1 MTPTKEQIYEKA
13 LEMWRNDQYK
23 QGCGQ
28 LADLTPECSELA
40 ESGYISSA
48 KSELM
53 RSLETKHSEWLH
65 NGSELEFEPFSF
77 DIKEGLQTTSFVSG
91 SRGTGKT
98 DICAY
103 IADQLMN
110 EGVICI
116 IFDPS
121 TDWIRRSSIS
131 QYFTVKVFSD
141 LPIPETSTIFDIS
154 ILTPMQQQQCVERF
168 SKKLFE
174 YQLNNSIKRFYLIFE
189 ESQIFFPLNSLRS
202 KKTQNSMRLLTVGR
216 NVNVSICAIS
226 QFPALIDK
234 ELVKHAGQIYIGYS
248 TELNTLAYWRGILG
262 NHTEKLKE
270 LSNGQFVYYHRNKIS
285 LTEIEAFQNTTT
297 KTQIQRTNPKPIEP
311 IYQNSNATSTLAI
324 AIMWFL
330 AILAALSQFPKW

>member
-1 MTPTKEQIYEKA
+1 MTTPKREQI
-13 LEMWRNDQYK
+13 L
-23 QGCGQ
+23 Q
-28 LADLTPECSELA
+28 LAKELYFNDVAKSGINNFNDPEPNELA
-40 ESGYISSA
+40 ESGYIQTARSM
-48 KSELM
+48 LM
-53 RSLETKHSEWLH
+53 RDQYRSQIENNKDFFETENLD
-65 NGSELEFEPFSF
+65 FQF
-77 DIKEGLQTTSFVSG
+77 DSNEAMQTTCFVSG
-91 SRGTGKT
+91 SRGVGKSDVAMRIVDSLT
-98 DICAY
+98 
-103 IADQLMN
+103 N
-110 EGVICI
+110 ENVICVV
-116 IFDPS
+116 FDS
-121 TDWIRRSSIS
+121 SLDWVKRSSIR
-131 QYFTVKVFSD
+131 QYITVKPYAD
-141 LPIPETSTIFDIS
+141 LPIPKQNTIIDMS
-154 ILTPMQQQQCVERF
+154 QLTPMQQQSIVEQF
-168 SKKLFE
+168 CKILFE
-174 YQLNNSIKRFYLIFE
+174 SQVNNLTNKYYVVFE
-189 ESQIFFPLNSLRS
+189 ESQLYFPLNSIRA
-202 KKTQNSMRLLTVGR
+202 KRYQNSARLLTVGR
-216 NVNVSICAIS
+216 NIGVSLCAIS